1 MLGSQLRL
9 LVTKKHMVPLWL
21 PTLLKLCRDDRR
33 LLFGIRVDQ
42 NETSKAEEI
51 SPGKSK
57 LVRPVRTSSA
67 ECKGETFN
75 HTVMS
80 TVFFDHA
87 TPLEHTLWLFNIAMS
102 MERSWSVNHRT
113 NMPSKSHSYVELPE
127 SIPKMHPNCIIPL
140 SSHCMATCIPIVC
153 GNPFT
158 GMVKTNTSPSLAGPF
173 SPKKI
178 TPKH

>member
-1 MLGSQLRL
+1 MLGSQLKL
-9 LVTKKHMVPLWL
+9 LGDQKTHGAIVASHTAEAL
-21 PTLLKLCRDDRR
+21 PGRRR

-102 MERSWSVNHRT
+102 MERS
-113 NMPSKSHSYVELPE
+113 
-127 SIPKMHPNCIIPL
+127 
-140 SSHCMATCIPIVC
+140 
-153 GNPFT
+153 
-158 GMVKTNTSPSLAGPF
+158 
-173 SPKKI
+173 
-178 TPKH
+178 